1 MDEQKETPVVWGDSN
16 GKAHLLPPIT
26 PTSEES
32 KEFSTIMN
40 EINTYRD
47 EMTLKFMF
55 GTESLDNFDTYVKNI
70 ENMGLARALEIQN
83 AALDRYNSR

>member
-1 MDEQKETPVVWGDSN
+1 MLPV
-16 GKAHLLPPIT
+16 T
-26 PTSEES
+26 PTSDES

-47 EMTLKFMF
+47 EMTLKFIF
-55 GTESLDNFDTYVKNI
+55 GTESLDNFDTYVTNIKNMNLEEALDI
-70 ENMGLARALEIQN
+70 EN